1 MKAEKNDFKEFERC
15 AKCGMCLAQCPVYQ
29 EMLLEKASPR
39 GKIQLAKFYKEG
51 LIDLSERCR
60 DIFGQ
65 CLLCG
70 ACATVC
76 PSGMKAHEIVIKMR
90 EEIAKE
96 RGLDER
102 ASQLVSSIMESHNIS
117 EEDNVERGDWREDL
131 KDLPGHKYEKE
142 RAQVVYFV
150 GCVASFFPMVQRIPQ
165 NTTRILDQAGVD
177 FTLLSGEEWCCGF
190 PLLAAGAPEK
200 IRDLSRHNVEAVRRL
215 GAETVVFS
223 CPSCYRTWKEHYD
236 TQMELRHTTE
246 YIHELIQSERLR
258 LKPLDPVRVAYHD
271 SCDLGRHGGIYDAPR
286 KILQSIPGVTLVELE
301 HNRAGSLC
309 CGGGGNLEMAAPELA
324 GRLAKAKI
332 EEIQQSG
339 ADVVVTACQQC
350 VRTIATSARRQ
361 KLDLKVMDITEL
373 VVKALADQS
382 AVPVS

>member
-1 MKAEKNDFKEFERC
+1 MKPQENPFQEFERC

-29 EMLLEKASPR
+29 EILLEKASPR
-39 GKIQLAKFYKEG
+39 GKIQLARFHEEG
-51 LIDLSERCR
+51 RVDLSERTR

-76 PSGMKAHEIVIKMR
+76 PSGMKAHEIVIAMR
-90 EEIAKE
+90 EAIARQ

-102 ASQLVSSIMESHNIS
+102 ASRLVSSILESHNIS
-117 EEDNVERGDWREDL
+117 EEDNAERGDWRDDL
-131 KDLPGHKYEKE
+131 KDLPGHRYEKD
-142 RAQVVYFV
+142 RAEVAYFV
-150 GCVASFFPMVQRIPQ
+150 GCVASFFPMVQKIPQ
-165 NTTRILDQAGVD
+165 NMTRILERAEVD
-177 FTLLSGEEWCCGF
+177 FALLGGEEWCCGF
-190 PLLAAGAPEK
+190 PLLAAGVPEK
-200 IRDLSRHNVEAVRRL
+200 IREMSRHNLEAVHRL
-215 GAETVVFS
+215 GAERVVFS
-223 CPSCYRTWKEHYD
+223 CPSCYRTWKEYYD
-236 TQMELRHTTE
+236 AKIELRHTTE
-246 YIHELIQSERLR
+246 YIYELIQSTRLR
-258 LKPLDPVRVAYHD
+258 LKPLEKVRVAYHD
-271 SCDLGRHGGIYDAPR
+271 SCDLGRHGGIFDAPR
-286 KILQSIPGVTLVELE
+286 KIIQAIPGVTLIELE

-324 GRLAKAKI
+324 GKLAKAKI

-373 VVKALADQS
+373 VCR
-382 AVPVS
+382 AVEP